1 MVYVLDDQGIR
12 LQENEIKKVGLED
25 IRKLKRSRSLELS
38 SRRAASMMTA
48 RRMSVTG
55 RGSISTDEIGKAGW
69 CEGSEDGGG
78 GARDPGSD
86 VGSVDGGDRDGDSV
100 G

>member
-1 MVYVLDDQGIR
+1 
-12 LQENEIKKVGLED
+12 
-25 IRKLKRSRSLELS
+25 
-38 SRRAASMMTA
+38 MTA
-48 RRMSVTG
+48 RRMKVTG
-55 RGSISTDEIGKAGW
+55 RGPISIDEIGNAGRR
-69 CEGSEDGGG
+69 EGSEDGGG